1 MGVYVMA
8 LLWVLGSVL
17 VAALLMIT
25 IRRFVPQEHRHSGDE
40 ASSRVFTVV
49 AGLEAVLTAFVLI
62 SVFDTMDSARTNSL
76 HEADSLVAVYWDADL
91 LPPDSRDQIQKLVH
105 AYAST
110 VVNQEWPAMRE
121 GLPVAETGR
130 AQLDQIHNAIAAVVP
145 NSFSS
150 EDRQTQI
157 STDLATVYQ
166 DRQQRLD
173 VAANQVHPIVWL
185 SLIVGAVLS
194 VGLTCLF
201 GGEKLRT
208 HIVVASAL
216 AGTVTI
222 LLFATYQLQNPFG
235 GVAPVGPE
243 AFSVALSQFR

>member
-1 MGVYVMA
+1 MNVYVMA

-17 VAALLMIT
+17 VAALLMMT
-25 IRRFVPQEHRHSGDE
+25 VRRFVPEEHRHSGDE

-62 SVFDTMDSARTNSL
+62 SVFDTVDTARTNSY

-91 LPPDSRDQIQKLVH
+91 LPAGARDQIRELVH

-110 VVNQEWPAMRE
+110 VVNQEWPAMQE
-121 GLPVAETGR
+121 GTPVAETGR
-130 AQLDQIHNAIAAVVP
+130 TQLDQIHNAIAAVVP
-145 NSFSS
+145 DSFSS

-157 STDLATVYQ
+157 STDLTAVYQ

-173 VAANQVHPIVWL
+173 AAADRVHPIVWL
-185 SLIVGAVLS
+185 ALIAGAVLS

-208 HIVVASAL
+208 HLVVASAL
-216 AGTVTI
+216 AATITI
-222 LLFATYQLQNPFG
+222 LLFTTYQLQNPFG

-243 AFSVALSQFR
+243 AFAAALSQFG